1 MTLAHNGYSLN
12 LGWKYDN
19 NNAQVGWV
27 TRKPGYTPKE
37 EVQGRKDLYPRGQE
51 LTPMLRRVFRQMSG
65 NFLLLLSVRKK
76 KRVRNYGLLI
86 ATLNFPSDANYA
98 RVFIRLIAAL
108 RL

>member
-51 LTPMLRRVFRQMSG
+51 LTPMLRRVFRQMSRVLATSFFSF
-65 NFLLLLSVRKK
+65 FLLGKK
-76 KRVRNYGLLI
+76 KSVKLWAFDRY
-86 ATLNFPSDANYA
+86 T
-98 RVFIRLIAAL
+98 
-108 RL
+108 